1 MVLKE
6 KQINPNDL
14 PKIIKKSGIFVPDEI
29 ADKYLWKILWI
40 QIPSVNYNGFIC
52 DIYGNKIV
60 ERNKSG
66 GETNKSLRPFIPIGY
81 DDDYFYCCSVQG
93 VNDNPELFKK
103 ELSEKDKKRLYF
115 LKQNDNENALPNK
128 DSYIHC
134 DGIFKIDKKFLIDA
148 IDKTHPF
155 FTNTGKLNDIQKIK
169 ILQKI
174 YDYFIDFI
182 DYVGVYVNNLKELE
196 INPIT
201 NSFKYVNNFTKKHN
215 YIKINDEYKVYLNLY
230 SIDYI
235 GSKRLT
241 IPKSPNNICVESNL
255 EQVLNERNNTKLMEK
270 NLHLIQKF
278 LENDLF
284 YSFLKIIHSKSK
296 DEKINFY
303 NELNK
308 KDIHIT
314 NDVFYNNFDE
324 KTKKPKIKEFD
335 DFIKNKIKIENE
347 NRNKNTN
354 TKEEKNNNF
363 PKKKNVEKER

>member
-1 MVLKE
+1 MVLRE

-14 PKIIKKSGIFVPDEI
+14 PKIIKKSGIFVSDEV
-29 ADKYLWKILWI
+29 ANKYLWKILWI
-40 QIPSVNYNGFIC
+40 QNPSVNYNGFIC
-52 DIYGNKIV
+52 DVYGNKIV

-81 DDDYFYCCSVQG
+81 DENYFYCCAVQG
-93 VNDNPELFKK
+93 VNENPELYKK

-115 LKQNDNENALPNK
+115 LKKNSNENALPNK
-128 DSYIHC
+128 NSYIHC

-148 IDKTHPF
+148 IDKNHPYF
-155 FTNTGKLNDIQKIK
+155 INTEKLNDIQKIK
-169 ILQKI
+169 ILQKT
-174 YDYFIDFI
+174 YDYFVNFI

-196 INPIT
+196 INSIT
-201 NSFKYVNNFTKKHN
+201 NTFKYVDNFTKKHN
-215 YIKINDEYKVYLNLY
+215 YIKINDEYKIYLNLY

-241 IPKSPNNICVESNL
+241 VPKSKNNICTEANL
-255 EQVLNERNNTKLMEK
+255 EQVLIERNNTKLMNK
-270 NLHLIQKF
+270 NLQIIQNF
-278 LENDLF
+278 LENNLF
-284 YSFLKIIHSKSK
+284 YTFLGIIHLKTK

-314 NDVFYNNFDE
+314 NDVFYKNYNE
-324 KTKKPKIKEFD
+324 KTNKPKIKEFD

-347 NRNKNTN
+347 KRNLINNELENK
-354 TKEEKNNNF
+354 KNNN
-363 PKKKNVEKER
+363 EWER